1 MNEATNRFQRLDA
14 KRAAARNATH
24 GVSRAD
30 AEERRDKRR
39 EAWASPTRS
48 QPQGGLILD
57 QKTLAAK
64 SAALAAMRE
73 ASAEGLRQTAQV
85 PESTI
90 NAVVEA
96 WLRRNPSFYNSDFNA
111 TSMKN
116 FCLKAWNERSVAPC
130 LELLDSAFAWL
141 QANGHLESDPQTSR
155 KRGDVAR
162 ASAPRIFE
170 YATPEQV
177 EELEQKNASEAV
189 EKRKREDAFNRT
201 LSLDELRSRAQTGRG
216 AVSRDALLRFQG

>member
-1 MNEATNRFQRLDA
+1 MSIPEAQNKFA
-14 KRAAARNATH
+14 KHDAARATQRKARH

-30 AEERRDKRR
+30 STAESERRH
-39 EAWASPTRS
+39 ATWVSPTRS

-64 SAALAAMRE
+64 AAALNQ
-73 ASAEGLRQTAQV
+73 RQMEPEPTTAQ
-85 PESTI
+85 PPASTI
-90 NAVVEA
+90 NAIVEF
-96 WLRRNPSFYNSDFNA
+96 WLYRNPTFFNSPFNGE
-111 TSMKN
+111 SMKN
-116 FCLKAWNERSVAPC
+116 FLAKAWHERGVAPSI
-130 LELLDSAFAWL
+130 ELMDAGFAWL
-141 QANGHLESDPQTSR
+141 RANGHLETDPRIPR
-155 KRGDVAR
+155 KRGEVAR

>member
-30 AEERRDKRR
+30 AEERRDRR
-39 EAWASPTRS
+39 HATWVSPTRS
-48 QPQGGLILD
+48 QPQGSLILD

-64 SAALAAMRE
+64 AAALNQ
-73 ASAEGLRQTAQV
+73 RQMEPEPTTAQ
-85 PESTI
+85 PPASTI
-90 NAVVEA
+90 NAIVEF
-96 WLRRNPSFYNSDFNA
+96 WLYRNPTFFNSPFNGE
-111 TSMKN
+111 SMKN
-116 FCLKAWNERSVAPC
+116 FLAKAWHERGVAPSI
-130 LELLDSAFAWL
+130 ELMDAGFAWL
-141 QANGHLESDPQTSR
+141 RANGHLETDPR
-155 KRGDVAR
+155 
-162 ASAPRIFE
+162 
-170 YATPEQV
+170 QV

>member
-1 MNEATNRFQRLDA
+1 VSIPEAQNKFAKHDA
-14 KRAAARNATH
+14 ARAAQRKARH
-24 GVSRAD
+24 GVSRAEAA
-30 AEERRDKRR
+30 AESERRH
-39 EAWASPTRS
+39 ATWVSPARS

-64 SAALAAMRE
+64 AAALNQRKME
-73 ASAEGLRQTAQV
+73 
-85 PESTI
+85 PEPTTPQLPASTI
-90 NAVVEA
+90 NAIVEF
-96 WLRRNPSFYNSDFNA
+96 WLYRNPTFFNSPFNGE
-111 TSMKN
+111 SMKN
-116 FCLKAWNERSVAPC
+116 FLAKAWHERGVAPSI
-130 LELLDSAFAWL
+130 ELMDAAFAWL
-141 QANGHLESDPQTSR
+141 QANGHLETDPRIPR

-162 ASAPRIFE
+162 ASVPRIFE